1 MDNWWVEWRHESAQ
15 ERVPLAGTV
24 TIGRAAGCD
33 VVLDDPYVSRLHCT
47 VSLVDGRPFVD
58 ARGALNP
65 VVAGGRE
72 VTTATLGH
80 GEAFTVGRTTFR
92 LWHSPEAG
100 EETLRLEPVNAAPAL
115 ILRSSTRELVDYEG
129 TLVAQFSASEYL
141 AFAELARR
149 FPDAAN
155 HRQLGLA
162 VWGGDG
168 FDQYQLH
175 RLLQRIR
182 HRLGDA
188 GSLLEN
194 VRGAGYRLR
203 AAVTVQ

>member
-1 MDNWWVEWRHESAQ
+1 MDNWWVEWREGSAL
-15 ERVPLAGTV
+15 ERIPLDGVV

-33 VVLDDPYVSRLHCT
+33 IVLDDPYVSRLHCT
-47 VSLVDGRPFVD
+47 VAIVDGRAFVD
-58 ARGALNP
+58 ARSALNP

-72 VTTATLGH
+72 VATASLGH
-80 GEAFTVGRTTFR
+80 GGVFSVGRTSFR
-92 LWHSPEAG
+92 LWHAVEAG
-100 EETLRLEPVNAAPAL
+100 EETLKLAPERMTPAL
-115 ILRSSTRELVDYEG
+115 VLRSSTRELVDYEG
-129 TLVAQFSASEYL
+129 TLIAQFSASEYL

-155 HRQLGLA
+155 HHQLGLA

-182 HRLGDA
+182 QRLGDA